1 MKASPRV
8 SVVVPCY
15 NAARYLAEALT
26 SVLGQRPSPEEVI
39 VIDDGSTDDSVAIAE
54 RFGPSVRCV
63 RQEQSGAAVARNH
76 GVSLAS
82 GELMAFLDADDLWP
96 EDSLASRLALLD
108 GDHTLDMA
116 SGLVK
121 QFISPELPD
130 EIRRTLVCPE
140 TTSRGRVAG
149 SMLIR
154 RHAFDK
160 VGEFNPA
167 FRIGEA
173 VDWVARA
180 DAAGLRNGVADKVVL
195 LRRVHT
201 TNTTT
206 RLRDAKSDYLRVLKA
221 SIDRRRAAESGES
234 KTGNG

>member
-1 MKASPRV
+1 MTAVARV
-8 SVVVPCY
+8 SVIVPCY
-15 NAARYLAEALT
+15 NAERYLAEALT
-26 SVLGQRPSPEEVI
+26 SVLEQRPSPEEII
-39 VIDDGSTDDSVAIAE
+39 VIDDGSTDGSAAIAE
-54 RFGPSVRCV
+54 RFAPRVRCV
-63 RQEQSGAAVARNH
+63 RQEQAGAATARNH

-82 GELMAFLDADDLWP
+82 GELLAFLDADDLWP
-96 EDSLASRLALLD
+96 EGSLASRLTLLD
-108 GDHTLDMA
+108 GDRTLDMA

-140 TTSRGRVAG
+140 ATSRGRVAG

-180 DAAGLRNGVADKVVL
+180 DGAGLVNAVAGEVVL

-234 KTGNG
+234 KTGRG

>member
-1 MKASPRV
+1 MTTSPRV
-8 SVVVPCY
+8 SVIVPCY
-15 NAARYLAEALT
+15 NAARYLAEALN
-26 SVLGQRPSPEEVI
+26 SVLGQQPSPDEVI
-39 VIDDGSTDDSVAIAE
+39 VIDDGSTDGSTAIAE
-54 RFGPSVRCV
+54 RFGPPVRCV
-63 RQEQSGAAVARNH
+63 HQEQAGAATARNH

-82 GELMAFLDADDLWP
+82 GELIAFLDADDVWP
-96 EDSLASRLALLD
+96 LGSLATRLALLD
-108 GDHTLDMA
+108 GDRGLDMA

-130 EIRRTLVCPE
+130 EIRRTLVCPD
-140 TTSRGRVAG
+140 TTSRARVAG

-160 VGEFNPA
+160 VGEFNPT

-180 DAAGLRNGVADKVVL
+180 DAAGLANAVANEIVL

-234 KTGNG
+234 TTGSG